1 MRVAEGRALRR
12 ISRCFPCMRRPS
24 CGLALAWATKGR
36 GPATKSKP
44 AGHHCNDARV
54 GEFLSKAFA
63 SGYATLCEKTGPG
76 GCQEKRSHTAV
87 RPTRIERPNGPK

>member
-12 ISRCFPCMRRPS
+12 ISRCFPCMRRPL

-54 GEFLSKAFA
+54 GEFSAIQSVCVRLCNAARKDRSRRLPGKAQ
-63 SGYATLCEKTGPG
+63 LHRC
-76 GCQEKRSHTAV
+76 
-87 RPTRIERPNGPK
+87 PTDPDRKA